1 MLTKT
6 ESPGGGSWEE
16 GVGEGVGGGRN
27 HIYGRV
33 VSGEVLARTENLGD
47 GSGGE
52 SEWAGAEILE
62 SVGKGGGRR
71 RDHMAELSP
80 SHSVP
85 VPNRPSRLCGRKAT

>member
-1 MLTKT
+1 M
-6 ESPGGGSWEE
+6 G
-16 GVGEGVGGGRN
+16 GGGRN

-52 SEWAGAEILE
+52 SEWTGAEILE
-62 SVGKGGGRR
+62 SGGKGGGGRR
-71 RDHMAELSP
+71 RGHIAELFS